1 MSLKFA
7 VIQLNEK
14 QLDYLMEYQETKSS
28 DTAVKLVD
36 SIIDDLGISENK

>member
-14 QLDYLMEYQETKSS
+14 QLDYLMEYQDTKSS
-28 DTAVKLVD
+28 ELAVKLVD
-36 SIIDDLGISENK
+36 SILDDLGISENK

>member
-28 DTAVKLVD
+28 DTAVKLLD
-36 SIIDDLGISENK
+36 TILDDLGLND